1 MKTII
6 SYLLIVSLLPLAAR
20 AQDTVNTAQ
29 LALAAFENENIDSAD
44 ILINSALAEKS
55 TPKRLALKADL
66 EFSKHNYANAARY
79 YTAAEKKQ
87 AGTSQLKT
95 AEAYTLAQMYD
106 SAFAALVAYNNYSDR
121 VSYAKISANAIF
133 EPLKTDSRWQTV
145 VNQRDIN
152 QYQKDLES
160 AAHLINI
167 HRNGDAFPILNQV
180 IKKHPSAHYAWYL
193 RATAYINDGNYKSAV
208 SDLEQAIK
216 LRSRNALY
224 LSALAD
230 TYYNLQ
236 KYSKAVEMWIAAI
249 KADELLIHN
258 YLNIARASLL
268 AKDYAVAEKY
278 ARLYLIMFASNME
291 AISIL
296 SESLAQQ
303 DDCVAA
309 LKVLNTA
316 TKKNATF
323 YRSRGIIYLKSETY
337 QYAIDDFNRAIDLDP
352 TLYDV
357 YLHRGLAYYYTG
369 KKQEAKNDWNIALKN
384 RIFKANEYLAKY
396 R

>member
-1 MKTII
+1 M
-6 SYLLIVSLLPLAAR
+6 
-20 AQDTVNTAQ
+20 
-29 LALAAFENENIDSAD
+29 
-44 ILINSALAEKS
+44 
-55 TPKRLALKADL
+55 
-66 EFSKHNYANAARY
+66 
-79 YTAAEKKQ
+79 
-87 AGTSQLKT
+87 
-95 AEAYTLAQMYD
+95 
-106 SAFAALVAYNNYSDR
+106 
-121 VSYAKISANAIF
+121 
-133 EPLKTDSRWQTV
+133 
-145 VNQRDIN
+145 
-152 QYQKDLES
+152 
-160 AAHLINI
+160 
-167 HRNGDAFPILNQV
+167 
-180 IKKHPSAHYAWYL
+180 